1 VEVSEKG
8 HDDMK
13 DADIVSNLRTDVD
26 IEQFANMDLFIGAQ
40 RIPTGFSCVIAGDG
54 GWERD
59 NSI

>member
-1 VEVSEKG
+1 
-8 HDDMK
+8 MK